1 MFGGARDQG
10 FHTTKGI
17 TDFPAFWV
25 FSFFIGNKT
34 NLTSTY
40 EPGDG
45 LSQSILCGSV
55 VEHRSTES
63 KSLRFPHGY
72 WEPLLCPTLETRQK
86 IRVSKLI
93 VSLRLYSLFT
103 FLDICYQLGTGK
115 I

>member
-45 LSQSILCGSV
+45 LAQSILYGSV

-63 KSLRFPHGY
+63 KSLRFNPS
-72 WEPLLCPTLETRQK
+72 W
-86 IRVSKLI
+86 V
-93 VSLRLYSLFT
+93 
-103 FLDICYQLGTGK
+103 LGTFALSHTRDETK
-115 I
+115 NTCF